1 MASIRKRTLPSG
13 QISWL
18 VDFKD
23 RNGRRRARQFPTK
36 READAYLVK
45 ARAEVA
51 AGVYV
56 HDTVTVVEAGQAWLK
71 TCVERCERG
80 QRMERATL
88 RDYESKLRLHI
99 LDPEVGLCGFKL
111 PRLTRKVVNE
121 FRDDLLASG
130 RSEAQTRKI
139 LSVLNLIIAH
149 AQAEGLIVHN
159 PAQGVQVIRSSRV
172 ERRLRVPKKEEVRCL
187 IETASDSLRPLIVVA
202 ALCGLRASETRGLR
216 WCDIDFDEGFVH
228 VRQRADAF
236 NEIGE
241 TKSSAGWRSVPM
253 GPIVRNTLRQ
263 WRLICPKSPLELVF
277 PTKRGSIQAQS
288 NILKRHFK
296 PLCRRLDIEMRWHDL
311 RHFAVS
317 LWIEQGFS
325 VKEVV
330 TFAGHSSVQMTM
342 DRYGHLFPSP
352 DHQRGMAE
360 IEARLLG

>member
-1 MASIRKRTLPSG
+1 MASIRKRSLPSG
-13 QISWL
+13 KIAWL

-23 RNGRRRARQFPTK
+23 RNGLRRARQFVTK
-36 READAYLVK
+36 READAFLVK
-45 ARAEVA
+45 ARAEVV

-56 HDTVTVVEAGQAWLK
+56 HDTVTVAEAGQAWLK
-71 TCVERCERG
+71 SCVERCESGR
-80 QRMERATL
+80 RMERATL

-99 LDPEVGLCGFKL
+99 LDPEVGLGGFKL
-111 PRLTRKVVNE
+111 SHLTRQVVNE
-121 FRDDLLASG
+121 FRDDLLATG

-139 LSVLNLIIAH
+139 LSVLNLIINQ
-149 AQAEGLIVHN
+149 AQANGLTVFN

-172 ERRLRVPKKEEVRCL
+172 ARRTRVPEKEEVRHL
-187 IETASDSLRPLIVVA
+187 VEAASDSFRPLLVVA

-216 WCDIDFDEGFVH
+216 WCDVDFDDGFVH

-253 GPIVRNTLRQ
+253 GPLVRNTLRQ
-263 WRLICPKSPLELVF
+263 WRLICPKSTLELVF
-277 PTKRGSIQAQS
+277 PSKRGSIQAQS

-296 PLCRRLDIEMRWHDL
+296 PLCHRLGIEMRWHDL

-317 LWIEQGFS
+317 LWIEQRFS

-352 DHQRGMAE
+352 DHQRAMAE